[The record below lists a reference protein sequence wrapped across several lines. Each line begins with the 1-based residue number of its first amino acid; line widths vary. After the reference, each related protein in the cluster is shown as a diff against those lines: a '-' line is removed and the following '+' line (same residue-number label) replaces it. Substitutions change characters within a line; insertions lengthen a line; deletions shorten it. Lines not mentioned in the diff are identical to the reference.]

1 MLFLSQLS
9 TSTNVY
15 IQFPTFIHEN
25 KETAVKESAKII
37 NEEILHMIKKTP
49 VLLQP
54 PKVDDL
60 RHEKWQPPVLFLTS

>member
-1 MLFLSQLS
+1 MQLS
-9 TSTNVY
+9 A
-15 IQFPTFIHEN
+15 FIHKN
-25 KETAVKESAKII
+25 KETAAKESAKII